1 VPKMTVEEARAFN
14 DYFINNTVTLGP
26 NGSGWL
32 TQQEMRNL
40 GMQNETVQYLFAR
53 ANELHKTPAQ
63 IIDELVCEKLAI
75 AV

>member
-40 GMQNETVQYLFAR
+40 GMQNETVQYLFTR